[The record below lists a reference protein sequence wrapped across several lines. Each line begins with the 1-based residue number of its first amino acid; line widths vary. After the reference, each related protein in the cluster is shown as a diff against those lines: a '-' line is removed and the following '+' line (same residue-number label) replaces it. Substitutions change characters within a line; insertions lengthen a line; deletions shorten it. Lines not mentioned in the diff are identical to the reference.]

1 MMKTPNRSFLLAAF
15 AVLTTAPYLA
25 AQGNVV
31 IDINGPG
38 GKGSMAVP
46 DFRGS
51 GDAQKFMGTFN
62 QTLWNEL
69 DQSGAFRMV
78 PKTSYPLQVPQM
90 PQDFKGNQPPAQA
103 PVRRGAATP
112 PTTSRPRLADWFGP
126 PAEPP
131 HPAFGFF
138 RGEERK
144 SGFFV

>member
-90 PQDFKGNQPPAQA
+90 PRLRRHRHGGERLLPQQRPDHGWPIGPA
-103 PVRRGAATP
+103 
-112 PTTSRPRLADWFGP
+112 PR
-126 PAEPP
+126 
-131 HPAFGFF
+131 
-138 RGEERK
+138 
-144 SGFFV
+144 